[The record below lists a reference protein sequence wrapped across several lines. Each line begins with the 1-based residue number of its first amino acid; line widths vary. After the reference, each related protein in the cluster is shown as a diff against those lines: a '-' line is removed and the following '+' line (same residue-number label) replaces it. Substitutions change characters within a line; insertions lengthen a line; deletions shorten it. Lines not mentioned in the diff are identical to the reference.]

1 MLTHVLWCTSHRCS
15 ERTTIVLQV
24 QWLHALIATIAA
36 VAGGLLTGLL
46 ASYAAKPFG
55 NQVTWLI
62 MRWHMRS
69 LRRRAAAD

>member
-1 MLTHVLWCTSHRCS
+1 
-15 ERTTIVLQV
+15 VLQV